1 MLEND
6 HMGMLDFLKKKE
18 EAPAAPDMY
27 GPPGPPPTQEA
38 PAPGETPTE
47 YVMNMQ
53 KQGLTSNQIIQ
64 ILQRQGY
71 SQRQIYDA
79 LNQAS
84 VKGVVDGNTSFQSI
98 PPPEGQLG
106 PPPGSPPM
114 QPQGSQMGGQRQQ
127 DVESIVEGVVE
138 ERWKEF
144 EKKNEKDKDWKE
156 KTDSRITRLEQ
167 YVTDLKADL
176 DNLHRAI
183 VSKIADYDK
192 NLLSV
197 GTEIKAMEKVFQ
209 KVLPTLTENVGE
221 LSRITK
227 EIKIQKK

>member
-1 MLEND
+1 
-6 HMGMLDFLKKKE
+6 MGMLDFLKKKE
-18 EAPAAPDMY
+18 EAPPAVELY
-27 GPPGPPPTQEA
+27 GPPGPPPTQEP

-47 YVMNMQ
+47 YVINMQ
-53 KQGLTSNQIIQ
+53 KQGLTANQIIQ

-71 SQRQIYDA
+71 SQKQIYDA
-79 LNQAS
+79 INQAS
-84 VKGVVDGNTSFQSI
+84 VKGSVEGGPPFQSV
-98 PPPEGQLG
+98 PPPEGPIG
-106 PPPGSPPM
+106 PPPGPPPM
-114 QPQGSQMGGQRQQ
+114 QSAAAQQQRQQ
-127 DVESIVEGVVE
+127 DIEGVVESVVE

-144 EKKNEKDKDWKE
+144 EKKAEKEKDWKD
-156 KTDSRITRLEQ
+156 KTEARLTRLEQ

-221 LSRITK
+221 LSKITK
-227 EIKIQKK
+227 EIKTLKK